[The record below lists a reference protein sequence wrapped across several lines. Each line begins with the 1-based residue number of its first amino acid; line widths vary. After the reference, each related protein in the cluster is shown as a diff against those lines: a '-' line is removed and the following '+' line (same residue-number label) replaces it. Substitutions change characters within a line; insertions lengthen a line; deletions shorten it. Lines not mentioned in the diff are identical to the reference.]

1 MRVQIG
7 YIYIYP
13 MLRHSTLDY
22 AKKNKGKRTKGA
34 EQRGKKTNIMP
45 YCSMPQHNQNEELA
59 VTCARTLAYTHTARR
74 ELTYCANDTRFL
86 SVSGGSFF
94 VAHGAFASSKL

>member
-1 MRVQIG
+1 
-7 YIYIYP
+7 
-13 MLRHSTLDY
+13 
-22 AKKNKGKRTKGA
+22 
-34 EQRGKKTNIMP
+34 MP

-59 VTCARTLAYTHTARR
+59 VTCARTLAYTHTARG